1 MLLFGAFSNHLI
13 HRRCTKTA
21 RHFGPMN
28 DSAQSPQGRLPNQRS
43 MSGARMNASVKIIR
57 FHRAAEQTK
66 LSAATAAHASLP
78 SSLRRRAIS
87 LDERVEHVALADSRG
102 PPPEEAIARQF
113 VADRITRI
121 RDRRACA
128 ARHGAESSNLVIN
141 LTMVHFA
148 GSKMMRTITDTV
160 DRQHSLS
167 LTWSLHRLRRKA
179 YRLAVQLYCVRGL
192 LCGRLLGDERN
203 TRNWASY
210 RSSNSRDAA

>member
-1 MLLFGAFSNHLI
+1 MKRVVLRRMPAGTSVWERTSFRMLLFGAFSNHLI

-87 LDERVEHVALADSRG
+87 LDERVEHAALADSRG
-102 PPPEEAIARQF
+102 PPPEEAIAPIRC
-113 VADRITRI
+113 DRITRI
-121 RDRRACA
+121 HGSAGLVLHGT
-128 ARHGAESSNLVIN
+128 ARNFEPCYQPKFTSRGA
-141 LTMVHFA
+141 
-148 GSKMMRTITDTV
+148 R
-160 DRQHSLS
+160 
-167 LTWSLHRLRRKA
+167 
-179 YRLAVQLYCVRGL
+179 
-192 LCGRLLGDERN
+192 
-203 TRNWASY
+203 
-210 RSSNSRDAA
+210 